1 MNGKPLRFFNKYMIL
16 GDDIVIYDKEVADA
30 YQLILKELGIPIN
43 LSKSIIGNKSNSQI
57 EFLKRISL
65 KGKEYSS
72 IKNNILNKNSMIN
85 MLDLVDIMVERD
97 LISSDTG
104 LQGLSSVLSSKDFE
118 LFKLFI

>member
-16 GDDIVIYDKEVADA
+16 GDDIVIYDKKVACT

-43 LSKSIIGNKSNSQI
+43 LSKSIIGNKSNSQV

-72 IKNNILNKNSMIN
+72 IKNNILNKNSMLN

-97 LISSDTG
+97 LISPDTG

-118 LFKLFI
+118 LFKLFV

>member
-1 MNGKPLRFFNKYMIL
+1 MIL